1 MYNNGK
7 TIIKQEVIKDMT
19 PELMGTMLYTYYLDG
34 SVLAKSLFNKKE
46 EYTTNWRK

>member
-19 PELMGTMLYTYYLDG
+19 PELKGTMLYTYYLDG
-34 SVLAKSLFNKKE
+34 SVSAKSLFSKTE
-46 EYTTNWRK
+46 DYTTDWG